1 MPPSKRLTAPRLHA
15 LVRRLLTAAATPR
28 HIADV
33 VAEVLVNSNLAG
45 HDSHGVLHLPRYL
58 KSIADGQLDA
68 DAEPA
73 VVRETAAS
81 LVIDGRDGHGHYAA
95 RWGMR
100 RLLEKA
106 AEQEICRAGFRRIQ
120 HMGRLG
126 EYAEMAA
133 REGFIGIVLYGGSGS
148 CTLPYGGAEGALGTN
163 PIAAGIPTAAG
174 PPFVL
179 DYATSRIAISKALL
193 ARSRGR
199 PLPAGCIVDRD
210 GNPSVDP
217 EAYFDGGNLLG
228 FGGHKGYALS
238 LLVGLLCGLSG
249 GYEAGRRAHGIGHVM
264 LVMNVESM
272 TPPAPYREA
281 ARAFLD
287 RVKSTPPAPGFDEV
301 IVPGDFEHR
310 SRVERLRGGIE
321 IPHRTWAELEE
332 CGRSLGVALAEV
344 AAEPEDEARYCG

>member
-1 MPPSKRLTAPRLHA
+1 MPPSKKVTASGLHA
-15 LVRRLLTAAATPR
+15 LIRRLLMAAATPR
-28 HIADV
+28 HIADI
-33 VAEVLVNSNLAG
+33 VAGVLVNSNLAG

-58 KSIADGQLDA
+58 KSIAGGQLDPA
-68 DAEPA
+68 AEPA
-73 VVRETAAS
+73 VVSETAAS
-81 LVIDGRDGHGHYAA
+81 LVIDGRDGHGHYVA
-95 RWGMR
+95 RWGMG

-106 AEQEICRAGFRRIQ
+106 AEHEICRASFRRIQ

-133 REGFIGIVLYGGSGS
+133 REGLIGIVLYGGSGS

-163 PIAAGIPTAAG
+163 PIAAGIPTADG

-179 DYATSRIAISKALL
+179 DYATSSIAISKALL
-193 ARSRGR
+193 ARSRGL
-199 PLPAGCIVDRD
+199 PLPDRFIVDRD
-210 GNPSVDP
+210 GNPSDDP

-249 GYEAGRRAHGIGHVM
+249 DHEAGDGRIVGHVM
-264 LVMNVESM
+264 LVMTVDGM
-272 TPPAPYREA
+272 TPLAPYREA
-281 ARAFLD
+281 TRAFLD

-321 IPHRTWAELEE
+321 IPQLTWAELEA
-332 CGRSLGVALAEV
+332 CGRTLGVALADV
-344 AAEPEDEARYCG
+344 APEAEDEARYRC

>member
-1 MPPSKRLTAPRLHA
+1 MPAP
-15 LVRRLLTAAATPR
+15 
-28 HIADV
+28 
-33 VAEVLVNSNLAG
+33 
-45 HDSHGVLHLPRYL
+45 
-58 KSIADGQLDA
+58 
-68 DAEPA
+68 EPE

-106 AEQEICRAGFRRIQ
+106 AEQEICRASFRRIQ

-163 PIAAGIPTAAG
+163 PIAAGIPTAEG

-193 ARSRGR
+193 ARSRGQ
-199 PLPAGCIVDRD
+199 PLPDRSIVDRD
-210 GNPSVDP
+210 GNPSDDP
-217 EAYFDGGNLLG
+217 EAYFDGGNLPG

-249 GYEAGRRAHGIGHVM
+249 DHEAGEGRIVGHVM
-264 LVMNVESM
+264 LVMNVDGM
-272 TPPAPYREA
+272 TPLAPLPGGRAGLSRPRQVDAAGPRLRRGDRSRRLRAPQPGRAPARRHRDPAPYLGGA
-281 ARAFLD
+281 GGVRAH
-287 RVKSTPPAPGFDEV
+287 P
-301 IVPGDFEHR
+301 R
-310 SRVERLRGGIE
+310 SRARRGRCGAGGRGPLPRLTVR
-321 IPHRTWAELEE
+321 ELRIQKETRRWNTGE
-332 CGRSLGVALAEV
+332 WDAPASRFRRSASA
-344 AAEPEDEARYCG
+344 P

>member
-1 MPPSKRLTAPRLHA
+1 MPSSKRLPAPRLHA
-15 LVRRLLTAAATPR
+15 LIRRLLTAAATPR

-68 DAEPA
+68 GAEPE

-81 LVIDGRDGHGHYAA
+81 LVIDGRDGHGHYVA

-106 AEQEICRAGFRRIQ
+106 AQNEICRAGFRRVQ

-163 PIAAGIPTAAG
+163 PIAAGIPTAEG

-193 ARSRGR
+193 ARSRGL
-199 PLPAGCIVDRD
+199 PLPCRVIVDRD
-210 GNPSVDP
+210 GNPSDDP
-217 EAYFDGGNLLG
+217 EAYFDGGHLPG

-249 GYEAGRRAHGIGHVM
+249 DHEAGQGRIVGHVM

-272 TPPAPYREA
+272 TPLDPFREA
-281 ARAFLD
+281 TRAFLD

-301 IVPGDFEHR
+301 IVPGDYEHR

-321 IPHRTWAELEE
+321 IPQSTWAELEE
-332 CGRSLGVALAEV
+332 CGRALGVAVDGV
-344 AAEPEDEARYCG
+344 AAEPQDEARYRG

>member
-1 MPPSKRLTAPRLHA
+1 MSPSKRLSAPGLHA
-15 LVRRLLTAAATPR
+15 LIRRLLMAAATPR

-58 KSIADGQLDA
+58 KSIADAQLDA
-68 DAEPA
+68 AAEPA

-106 AEQEICRAGFRRIQ
+106 AENEICRASFRRIQ

-163 PIAAGIPTAAG
+163 PIAAGIPTAGG
-174 PPFVL
+174 PPL
-179 DYATSRIAISKALL
+179 
-193 ARSRGR
+193 RSRLRHQRDRHQQGPARPQPRPAPAFRLHRRPGR
-199 PLPAGCIVDRD
+199 ESKRRPG
-210 GNPSVDP
+210 
-217 EAYFDGGNLLG
+217 
-228 FGGHKGYALS
+228 S
-238 LLVGLLCGLSG
+238 LLRRRKPARLRRPQGIRPVAARGAAVRAVGGPRG
-249 GYEAGRRAHGIGHVM
+249 GRRAHRRPT
-264 LVMNVESM
+264 SC
-272 TPPAPYREA
+272 
-281 ARAFLD
+281 
-287 RVKSTPPAPGFDEV
+287 
-301 IVPGDFEHR
+301 
-310 SRVERLRGGIE
+310 
-321 IPHRTWAELEE
+321 W
-332 CGRSLGVALAEV
+332 
-344 AAEPEDEARYCG
+344 

>member
-1 MPPSKRLTAPRLHA
+1 MSPPKRLSAPGLHG
-15 LVRRLLTAAATPR
+15 LIRRLLMAAATPR

-33 VAEVLVNSNLAG
+33 VAAVLVNSNLAG

-58 KSIADGQLDA
+58 KSIADAQLDA
-68 DAEPA
+68 AAEPA

-81 LVIDGRDGHGHYAA
+81 LVIDGRDGHGHYVA

-106 AEQEICRAGFRRIQ
+106 AENEFCRASFRRIQ
-120 HMGRLG
+120 HIGRLG

-148 CTLPYGGAEGALGTN
+148 CTLPYGGAKGALGTN
-163 PIAAGIPTAAG
+163 PIAAGIPTSHG

-193 ARSRGR
+193 ARSRGL

-217 EAYFDGGNLLG
+217 EAYFEGGNLLG

-249 GYEAGRRAHGIGHVM
+249 ENEAGDGRIVGHVM
-264 LVMNVESM
+264 LVMNVDDL
-272 TPPAPYREA
+272 TPLGPYREA

-287 RVKSTPPAPGFDEV
+287 RIKSTPPAPGFDEV

-310 SRVERLRGGIE
+310 SRLERLRHGIE
-321 IPHRTWAELEE
+321 IPPPTWAELEE
-332 CGRSLGVALAEV
+332 CGRKLGVELSGA
-344 AAEPEDEARYCG
+344 AAEPDDEARYRG